1 MKQVYKLWEIENN
14 QQFWNLSDYILKLEL
29 DIVRYCQRLL
39 FNKRKLKFFKFY
51 LNNSSS
57 FDSL

>member
-29 DIVRYCQRLL
+29 DIVIWEEKIKIL
-39 FNKRKLKFFKFY
+39 FK
-51 LNNSSS
+51 
-57 FDSL
+57 